1 MNKFDEAA
9 FEYEQAINNDPNG
22 KYKELPL
29 KLGKLHIRKGKIVEA
44 VELMRQAKVYFPD
57 NIDIR
62 IDFITQLKFKQL
74 NGFCSKEE
82 LEDTNT
88 EIRTATA
95 NSANFCDWMELGMF
109 LSKGLDRSIDEETA
123 ISQSIE
129 CFEKVLQLDQDNSF
143 AMTELAKVYHRKN
156 MFAEVENIYK
166 KVLEKDPDNVYVHSK
181 LADLY
186 ITMQRY
192 PESLSELRQLLELVP
207 SNGEYYMKIIDTS
220 KEMLAKAQDRDHQ
233 LSVVLRD
240 FQAKAEANPEDAMA
254 HFALGYAYITL
265 GTGFTPTEEEQERA
279 IDQFKIADMLGKNTL
294 LWPLWGLKYVYSKQ
308 SISGKHMYDE
318 AIQMCRTAL
327 KRDESNARA
336 HFELGE
342 AYNENYDVNM
352 KNEAMQEYRKAIQL
366 NPNYIEAHFRLA
378 SIYRVKNM
386 FDRASEEYNKVI
398 ELDPT
403 GPLAKD
409 AQRSIIHIERSKGD

>member
-1 MNKFDEAA
+1 
-9 FEYEQAINNDPNG
+9 
-22 KYKELPL
+22 
-29 KLGKLHIRKGKIVEA
+29 
-44 VELMRQAKVYFPD
+44 
-57 NIDIR
+57 
-62 IDFITQLKFKQL
+62 
-74 NGFCSKEE
+74 
-82 LEDTNT
+82 
-88 EIRTATA
+88 
-95 NSANFCDWMELGMF
+95 MELGMF
-109 LSKGLDRSIDEETA
+109 LSKGLDKSVDEETA
-123 ISQSIE
+123 VSQAIE
-129 CFEKVLQLDQDNSF
+129 CFEKVLQLDADNSF
-143 AMTELAKVYHRKN
+143 AMIELAKVYHRKS
-156 MFAEVENIYK
+156 MFAEVENIFK
-166 KVLEKDPDNVYVHSK
+166 KVLEKDPDNIYVHSK

-192 PESLSELRQLLELVP
+192 PESLSELRQLIELDP
-207 SNGEYYMKIIDTS
+207 TNGEYYMKTIDTS
-220 KEMLAKAQDRDHQ
+220 KEMLAKAQDREHQ

-265 GTGFTPTEEEQERA
+265 GSGFTPTEEEQERA

-327 KRDESNARA
+327 KRDENSARA
-336 HFELGE
+336 HYELGE

-366 NPNYIEAHFRLA
+366 DPNYIEAHFRLA